1 VEDALAFFGLVAV
14 PCAVYAVRVFFFSPR
29 GKIRWALRRAGVVPI
44 ARVKERQLAKVVGR
58 LRFAE
63 APPLIAPLSDRPCAC
78 WHITVKR
85 PGGTADPEAQKK
97 QVSDD
102 LSGMVAIVD
111 DSACHGT
118 FWIEDDT
125 GRALV
130 EVVAPKL
137 LITRDRRFE
146 SGILTKAT
154 PRLESLLETYGHTT
168 QGRVFRK
175 SLLCY
180 EGVLEE
186 GEQVAVFGLCR
197 WEPDSDPRAERRNY
211 RGAPSRL
218 RISAPPGGDMLISD
232 EPFALR

>member
-1 VEDALAFFGLVAV
+1 MGDFLVFFGLLAV
-14 PCAVYAVRVFFFSPR
+14 PVSIVLVRTYFFSPR
-29 GKIRWALRRAGVVPI
+29 GKIRWALRSATVVPI

-63 APPLIAPLSDRPCAC
+63 APPLVAPLSERPCAC
-78 WHITVKR
+78 WQITVKR
-85 PGGTADPEAQKK
+85 PAAMADPEAQKK
-97 QVSDD
+97 QASDD

-111 DSACHGT
+111 DSAHHGT
-118 FWIEDDT
+118 FWLEDDT

-137 LITRDRRFE
+137 LLTRDRRFE

-154 PRLESLLETYGHTT
+154 PRLESFLETYGYTS
-168 QGRVFRK
+168 QGRIFRK
-175 SLLCY
+175 SLLGY

-197 WEPDSDPRAERRNY
+197 WEPDLDPCAEGRTY
-211 RGAPSRL
+211 RGAPARL
-218 RISAPPGGDMLISD
+218 RISTPLGGELLISD